1 LKIQH
6 GNNHERLANIGKD
19 VLEQHRMNLACLT
32 EINALSGIVEEA
44 QDDISDIEDLQ
55 EDLGGV
61 ADSDVSTFD

>member
-1 LKIQH
+1 
-6 GNNHERLANIGKD
+6 
-19 VLEQHRMNLACLT
+19 MNLACLT